1 MSTRKFELVYLK
13 IHKKR
18 RIEALIAWQKGILN
32 KFIKIDKKNELENTG
47 ECSLN
52 ERDNKNIDISE
63 TNNRVREV
71 ASDEDNSNVQTHYN
85 EEEIG
90 RLDDDSTIDKNI

>member
-1 MSTRKFELVYLK
+1 M
-13 IHKKR
+13 
-18 RIEALIAWQKGILN
+18 N

>member
-1 MSTRKFELVYLK
+1 
-13 IHKKR
+13 
-18 RIEALIAWQKGILN
+18 LN